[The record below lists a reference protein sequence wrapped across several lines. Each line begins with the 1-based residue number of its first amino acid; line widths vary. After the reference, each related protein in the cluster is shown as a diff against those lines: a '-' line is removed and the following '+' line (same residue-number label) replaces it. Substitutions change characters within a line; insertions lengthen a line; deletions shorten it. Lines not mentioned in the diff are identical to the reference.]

1 MTSTSLDGPK
11 PLASSPLMEYTMVN
25 VKQWAMAGAAAGAL
39 SFGANALAQQKWDMP
54 TGYPASNFH
63 TENIQ
68 QFAKDVEQA
77 TAGKLKITVHD
88 GGSLFK
94 ANEIKRA
101 VQGGQAQ
108 IGEIIISGYSNENAL
123 FGLDSIPFLATSYA
137 DAQKLWKVSRTATE
151 AALAKQGIKVLYSVA
166 WPPQGI
172 FSAKP
177 IQTVAD
183 LKGVKWRA
191 YNPNTSRIAQLV
203 GAQPVTVQAAE
214 LTQALA
220 TGAVTTFMTSSAT
233 GYDSKVWEQV
243 KYYYDVS
250 SWLPKNLVIVS
261 QKAFDSLD
269 QPTQAAVIK
278 AAAEAETRGWKI
290 SAEKNNWYLDQLRKN
305 GMTVEAGS
313 PTLRAELRKIGDT
326 MVADWAKQTG
336 ADGQAIVE
344 AFRK

>member
-1 MTSTSLDGPK
+1 
-11 PLASSPLMEYTMVN
+11 MVY
-25 VKQWAMAGAAAGAL
+25 VKQWAIAGVAATAL
-39 SFGANALAQQKWDMP
+39 SFGGQALAQQKWDMP

-137 DAQKLWKVSRTATE
+137 DAQKLWKVSRAATE

-220 TGAVTTFMTSSAT
+220 TGAVTAFMTSGAT

-250 SWLPKNLVIVS
+250 AWLPKNLVIVS

-269 QPTQAAVIK
+269 KPTQAAVTK
-278 AAAEAETRGWKI
+278 AAADAEARGWKT
-290 SAEKNNWYLDQLRKN
+290 SAEKNGWYLDQLRKN
-305 GMTVEAGS
+305 GMVVEPGS
-313 PTLRAELRKIGDT
+313 AQLREQLKSLGEV
-326 MVADWAKQTG
+326 MVTDWVQKTG
-336 ADGQAIVE
+336 ADAQAIID

>member
-1 MTSTSLDGPK
+1 
-11 PLASSPLMEYTMVN
+11 MVY
-25 VKQWAMAGAAAGAL
+25 VKQWAIAGAAATAL
-39 SFGANALAQQKWDMP
+39 SFGGQALAQQKWDMP

-137 DAQKLWKVSRTATE
+137 DAQKLWKVSRAATE

-220 TGAVTTFMTSSAT
+220 TGAVTAFMTSGAT

-250 SWLPKNLVIVS
+250 AWLPKNLVIVS

-269 QPTQAAVIK
+269 KTAQAAVTK
-278 AAAEAETRGWKI
+278 AAEDAEARGWKI
-290 SAEKNNWYLDQLRKN
+290 SAEKNGWYLDQLRKN
-305 GMTVEAGS
+305 GMVVEPGS
-313 PTLRAELRKIGDT
+313 AQLREQLKSIGEI
-326 MVADWAKQTG
+326 MVTDWVQKTG
-336 ADGQAIVE
+336 ADAQAIVD

>member
-1 MTSTSLDGPK
+1 
-11 PLASSPLMEYTMVN
+11 MVY
-25 VKQWAMAGAAAGAL
+25 VKQWAIAGAAATAL
-39 SFGANALAQQKWDMP
+39 SFGGQALAQQKWDMP

-137 DAQKLWKVSRTATE
+137 DAQKLWKVSRAATE

-220 TGAVTTFMTSSAT
+220 TGAVTAFMTSGAT

-250 SWLPKNLVIVS
+250 AWLPKNLVIVS

-269 QPTQAAVIK
+269 KTAQAAVTK
-278 AAAEAETRGWKI
+278 AAEDAEARGWKI
-290 SAEKNNWYLDQLRKN
+290 SAEKNTWYLDQLRKN
-305 GMTVEAGS
+305 GMTVDAGS
-313 PTLRAELRKIGDT
+313 PALRAELKKIGDT

-336 ADGQAIVE
+336 SEGQSIID

>member
-1 MTSTSLDGPK
+1 MGNL
-11 PLASSPLMEYTMVN
+11 
-25 VKQWAMAGAAAGAL
+25 KQWATAGLAAASL
-39 SFGANALAQQKWDMP
+39 SVGGQALAQQKWDMP

-68 QFAKDVEQA
+68 QFAKDVA
-77 TAGKLKITVHD
+77 TATGGKLKIMVHD

-108 IGEIIISGYSNENAL
+108 LGEIIISGYSNENAL

-137 DAQKLWKVSRTATE
+137 DAQKLWKVSHAATE

-177 IQTVAD
+177 IQSVAD
-183 LKGVKWRA
+183 LKGAKWRA

-220 TGAVTTFMTSSAT
+220 TGAVTTFMSRAPPATTARCGNRSSTTTTSAPGCPRT
-233 GYDSKVWEQV
+233 W
-243 KYYYDVS
+243 
-250 SWLPKNLVIVS
+250 
-261 QKAFDSLD
+261 
-269 QPTQAAVIK
+269 
-278 AAAEAETRGWKI
+278 
-290 SAEKNNWYLDQLRKN
+290 
-305 GMTVEAGS
+305 
-313 PTLRAELRKIGDT
+313 
-326 MVADWAKQTG
+326 
-336 ADGQAIVE
+336 
-344 AFRK
+344 